1 MIMML
6 VILQKTNV
14 IFLKEGLSPKET
26 LYCLAHELGHAVYKH
41 SSRTVEQNIKEE
53 RQAIIY
59 SIRLAK
65 QYNFYSKHFKNV
77 IKRQR
82 YVIKTKW
89 YSNWLKEVW
98 GYK

>member
-41 SSRTVEQNIKEE
+41 DGRTAKQNIKEE
-53 RQAIIY
+53 QQAITY
-59 SIRLAK
+59 SMQLAK
-65 QYNFYSKHFKNV
+65 QYNFCSKHFKDRV
-77 IKRQR
+77 KRQR